1 MGGVRR
7 QGPPLLTQE
16 GGAVWLATQVAES
29 RLFAAG
35 KLGTSELNAILFY
48 VSNRAS
54 EGSGAKPQYPDMI
67 KRHMFVNAGL
77 FSAAHTTQEQALD
90 DWCDHM
96 IKEVLPQM
104 DGLAEWN
111 PISPLYESM
120 VLNAY
125 SPDSARFPLRSL
137 EPYYCAKQ
145 QHKWTARIPP
155 GHELAVVSPFAATIE
170 SQYTKQADV
179 WSSASPWSIS
189 PPTVHTIRAGYSPSL
204 SAVGLRSSWSA
215 DILRGGWR
223 AAVLNIVER
232 VAESGAKFAI
242 IGCGC
247 LSLPIAAALKKHGIS
262 SIHLGGATQI
272 LFGVKG
278 RRWASHDII
287 SKFFNDAWVS
297 PADDETPTSAAS
309 VEGGCYW

>member
-48 VSNRAS
+48 VSNRVTD
-54 EGSGAKPQYPDMI
+54 GPKPPYPDMI
-67 KRHMFVNAGL
+67 QRHMFVNAGL
-77 FSAAHTTQEQALD
+77 FSATGASREKALD

-96 IKEVLPQM
+96 IKEVLPHM
-104 DGLAEWN
+104 DGLVEWN
-111 PISPLYESM
+111 PSSPLYESM

-125 SPDSARFPLRSL
+125 APDSTRFPLRSL
-137 EPYYCAKQ
+137 EPYYCTK
-145 QHKWTARIPP
+145 QHKWTTRIPP
-155 GHELAVVSPFAATIE
+155 GIQTAVVSPFAATIE

-179 WSSASPWSIS
+179 WSSAPLW
-189 PPTVHTIRAGYSPSL
+189 PTPAPTLHTVRAGYSPSL
-204 SAVGLRSSWSA
+204 TAKGLKSAWPA
-215 DILRGGWR
+215 EILDSGWR
-223 AAVLNIVER
+223 AAISYIVER
-232 VAESGAKFAI
+232 VVESGAKLAI
-242 IGCGC
+242 IGCGA
-247 LSLPIAAALKKHGIS
+247 LSLPIAAALKKRGIS
-262 SIHLGGATQI
+262 AIHLGGATQI

-278 RRWASHDII
+278 RRWISHDVI

-297 PADDETPTSAAS
+297 PADDETPTSAAT

>member
-16 GGAVWLATQVAES
+16 GGAVWLATQVAEG
-29 RLFAAG
+29 RLFTAG

-54 EGSGAKPQYPDMI
+54 TTGLKPPYPDMI

-77 FSAAHTTQEQALD
+77 FSAAHTTQEEALD

-96 IKEVLPQM
+96 IKEVLPRI

-125 SPDSARFPLRSL
+125 SPESVRFPLRSL
-137 EPYYCAKQ
+137 EPYYCVKA

-155 GHELAVVSPFAATIE
+155 GQALAVVSPFAATIE

-179 WSSASPWSIS
+179 WSSAPLWPSTQ
-189 PPTVHTIRAGYSPSL
+189 PTLHTIRAGYSPSL
-204 SAVGLRSSWSA
+204 STVGLKSSWSA

-223 AAVLNIVER
+223 VAVLDVAER
-232 VAESGAKFAI
+232 VAESGAKLAI
-242 IGCGC
+242 IGCGA
-247 LSLPIAAALKKHGIS
+247 LSLPIAAALKQRGIS
-262 SIHLGGATQI
+262 AIHLGGATQI

-278 RRWASHDII
+278 KRWATHDII
-287 SKFFNDAWVS
+287 SKFFNDAWVFPS
-297 PADDETPTSAAS
+297 IDECPTNATA